1 MSVPSTMP
9 LSQCHNQ
16 ANMHSKQLNSI
27 QHPIIDDY
35 SIVKANYSDSP
46 DILKFMLKDFL
57 KTEPLNAAV
66 GLTAEEATDMFEDAL
81 RHSFEDEAH
90 NCNYLVR
97 SKYTNKIVG
106 LRLACILD
114 RERAEE
120 CQQFSED
127 QKAPP
132 NAKEINKILHAL
144 ESQTWNLVPK
154 ECNRLAC
161 WMILSVDKD
170 FGHRGIGQKL
180 IEHNLDELRE
190 FGCQG
195 IVTEAS
201 AFKSQQ
207 LFKKNG
213 YTRATEILHAHWK
226 DMDGKQIFV
235 CPDGTDR
242 VTMEF
247 KLL

>member
-1 MSVPSTMP
+1 MSTPSTMP

-16 ANMHSKQLNSI
+16 PNIHSKDLNTHQVI
-27 QHPIIDDY
+27 EDF
-35 SIVKANYSDSP
+35 SIVKAHPSDSP

-57 KTEPLNAAV
+57 KTESLNAAL
-66 GLTAEEATDMFEDAL
+66 GLTAEEATEFFGDIIKCC
-81 RHSFEDEAH
+81 FEDEAH

-97 SKYTNKIVG
+97 SKETNKIVG

-114 RERAEE
+114 RERGEE
-120 CQQFSED
+120 SQAFSAD
-127 QKAPP
+127 QKEPP
-132 NAKEINKILHAL
+132 KVKEIKEILHSV

-154 ECNRLAC
+154 ECNRLAS
-161 WMILSVDKD
+161 WMVLSVDKD
-170 FGHRGIGQKL
+170 FGRRGIGQKL

-213 YTRATEILHAHWK
+213 YSRPTEILHAHWK